1 MEDND
6 ALSESQN
13 LIEEMADGLYAPCQC
28 SSGLRFPLAYAT
40 LQIDMTLMSEEDRK
54 RVYMAEH
61 LLKEVGVRFDS
72 GSGCGGRD
80 WELDW
85 SLRGAFL
92 AVRRIPCANYREHK
106 ERCFMLHA
114 YWATYE
120 RESDNFISSHAYC
133 SVECRDKDI
142 ARRSEEGVK
151 VIWLAESEIL

>member
-1 MEDND
+1 MED

-13 LIEEMADGLYAPCQC
+13 LIEEMADGLYASCEC
-28 SSGLRFPLAYAT
+28 SSGFRFPIAYAR

-54 RVYMAEH
+54 KVYMAEH

-92 AVRRIPCANYREHK
+92 DVRRIHCANYMKHK
-106 ERCFMLHA
+106 ERQFMTHA
-114 YWATYE
+114 YWATCE
-120 RESDNFISSHAYC
+120 RESDKYIASHAYC
-133 SVECRDKDI
+133 SVKCRDEDT
-142 ARRSEEGVK
+142 ARRSKEGVK